1 MDGQQTAFGRHA
13 VRERFNV
20 PFYPSLPYTSVP
32 IRWFV
37 CDLHFVFPS
46 TVAPKTRKTYVG
58 KIRKKNKGRRT
69 QLFFRGGCGE
79 CVRVSLTH
87 VSSSPNSSLHH
98 PLREKKKDATTP
110 FSSPTRPLCLFHF
123 LTTHKQKLTLETID
137 QPNQTR
143 NNFRVNRKFMYKR
156 NDSSI
161 SKRQCGAI

>member
-1 MDGQQTAFGRHA
+1 MPFFSPPPPTFVFQLVQTLPYIVVCVCVCLVKMDGQQTAFGRHA

-69 QLFFRGGCGE
+69 QLFLSGGLRWMCAGFSHT
-79 CVRVSLTH
+79 RVKFTQLLVT
-87 VSSSPNSSLHH
+87 P
-98 PLREKKKDATTP
+98 PTAGEKK
-110 FSSPTRPLCLFHF
+110 RRNY
-123 LTTHKQKLTLETID
+123 TLLL
-137 QPNQTR
+137 
-143 NNFRVNRKFMYKR
+143 
-156 NDSSI
+156 SH
-161 SKRQCGAI
+161 